1 MGMDHEKV
9 TSGHISE
16 GKNGYHSPP
25 EAINC
30 QQPLSHSQTSET
42 CFLPM
47 LECWQ
52 ATSSSDLVQVPTVPV
67 RSRVQDR
74 KTAFHSTLAQ
84 PPALLFFLSS
94 LL

>member
-30 QQPLSHSQTSET
+30 QQPLSLSQTSET
-42 CFLPM
+42 YFLPM

-52 ATSSSDLVQVPTVPV
+52 ASSSSDLVQVT
-67 RSRVQDR
+67 
-74 KTAFHSTLAQ
+74 HSSCEVKSAG
-84 PPALLFFLSS
+84 PKDSLS
-94 LL
+94 